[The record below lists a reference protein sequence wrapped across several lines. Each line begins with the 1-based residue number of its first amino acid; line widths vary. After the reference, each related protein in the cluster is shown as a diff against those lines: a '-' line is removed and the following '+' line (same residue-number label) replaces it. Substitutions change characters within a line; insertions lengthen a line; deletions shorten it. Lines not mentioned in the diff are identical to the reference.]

1 MKKFFGAKGL
11 FSRREK
17 DLTVNGTSAG
27 RRSFAMAFDAFQK
40 ILELNNQALEMMAAL
55 GDVLS
60 GDYVFDRRYI
70 ETGCRELSDTVNRII
85 GNLNILAP
93 KRYITLYDAFNRI
106 NHEIEE
112 ELSGKLVIPRS
123 DYVMP
128 YTMTSR
134 DFEDV
139 VGAKNA
145 NLAEVANAVGLF
157 VPEGFAVSTRA
168 FGAFMDRNHLWG
180 KVSAVIAQWER
191 AEMSLKSVSG
201 QIRAMILAGNVP
213 RDVRS
218 EIAKA
223 ANRLER
229 SGPIKN
235 PFFAVRSSAVEE
247 DGEHSFA
254 GLHLSL
260 LNVSRGDLLDAY
272 KRVLASLYVPAAME
286 YRKDKGFLENEVVM
300 AVGCQVMVDAVASG
314 VLYTM
319 DTLSPESERMVITS
333 VRGLGAPVVS
343 GEISGDRH
351 LVDRNPPHAILSSQV
366 APQPFMLALK
376 SGGGT
381 HHIAVKEEKGCR
393 GACLTEGQLHLLA
406 EAGISIERHFK
417 KPQDIEYAFD
427 RKGTLYILQTR
438 PLKFRKNRSFIARD
452 LPSLLARYKVV
463 FQNRGVV
470 AQRGVGSGK
479 AYLVKQNEDLE
490 QFPSGAVLV
499 AQHSSPRFAQV
510 IRRAS
515 ALLTDVGSPT
525 GHLATIAR
533 EFRVPAIVGTQV
545 ATRRLTHGQEIT
557 VDAEDK
563 KVYEGIVK
571 ELHVYH
577 LGEEHIEESY
587 EYRLLRRIL
596 KKIAPLNLFD
606 PGARRF
612 SPQGAKTLH
621 DIVRFVHEKAVEELI
636 NLQSS
641 HGYDPKSV
649 SGKLKLSVPLDL
661 VLIDIGEGLVPD
673 RKSPAIE
680 PEEITSVPMGA
691 FVSGLSRSGAWNTD
705 PADVDFGSFMS
716 SLTRTFASGLSSP
729 KNVGQNLA
737 VISRNYANISLRL
750 GYHFN
755 MIDAYIGP
763 NQNSNYAYFRF
774 MGGVTD
780 ATRLSR
786 RARFLAN
793 VLANGDFRVEVR
805 GDLVVARLKKLT
817 ENVMKSKLYLLGVLV
832 AYSRQ
837 LDVQMGSETHISMY
851 VDQFKNLMQS
861 NLT

>member
-1 MKKFFGAKGL
+1 MKKIFGANGL

-17 DLTVNGTSAG
+17 DSSATKTGAG
-27 RRSFAMAFDAFQK
+27 RRSFAMAFNAFQK
-40 ILELNNQALEMMAAL
+40 VLELNNQALEMMAAL

-70 ETGCRELSDTVNRII
+70 ETGCRELSDTVSRII

-123 DYVMP
+123 DYVLP

-145 NLAEVANAVGLF
+145 NLAEVANAVGLT
-157 VPEGFAVSTRA
+157 VPDGFAVSTRA
-168 FGAFMDRNHLWG
+168 FGAFMDRNHLWD

-201 QIRAMILAGNVP
+201 QIRAMILAGRVP

-229 SGPIKN
+229 SGRIKN

-319 DTLSPESERMVITS
+319 DTLAPESERMVITS
-333 VRGLGAPVVS
+333 VRGLGSPVVS

-351 LVDRNPPHAILSSQV
+351 LVDRHPPHAVLSSQV
-366 APQPFMLALK
+366 APQAFMLALNPE
-376 SGGGT
+376 GGT
-381 HHIAVKEEKGCR
+381 HSVGVKKDGCE
-393 GACLTEGQLHLLA
+393 GACLTEEQLHLLA
-406 EAGISIERHFK
+406 EAGLSIERHFK

-427 RKGTLYILQTR
+427 RQGVLYILQTR
-438 PLKFRKNRSFIARD
+438 PLKFIKDRSLIARD
-452 LPSLLARYKVV
+452 LPPLLAGYKVI
-463 FQNRGVV
+463 FQDRGVV

-533 EFRVPAIVGTQV
+533 EFRVPAIVGTRV
-545 ATRRLTHGQEIT
+545 ATKLLTHGREIT

-577 LGEEHIEESY
+577 SGEEHIEESY

-596 KKIAPLNLFD
+596 KKIVPLNLFD
-606 PGARRF
+606 PNARIF

-621 DIVRFVHEKAVEELI
+621 DIIRFVHEKAVEELI
-636 NLQSS
+636 NLQGSQG
-641 HGYDPKSV
+641 HDPNSV
-649 SGKLKLSVPLDL
+649 SGKLNLSVPLDL
-661 VLIDIGEGLVPD
+661 VLIDIGEGLVPGI
-673 RKSPAIE
+673 KSRTIE
-680 PEEITSVPMGA
+680 PEEITSVPMRA
-691 FVSGLSRSGAWNTD
+691 FVSGLTRSGAWSTD

-729 KNVGQNLA
+729 KNVGRNLA
-737 VISRNYANISLRL
+737 VISRNYVNISLRL

-786 RARFLAN
+786 RARFLAD

-817 ENVMKSKLYLLGVLV
+817 EDVMKRKLYLLGVLV

-851 VDQFKNLMQS
+851 VDQFTNLMQS
-861 NLT
+861 NPT

>member
-1 MKKFFGAKGL
+1 MKKIFGAKGL

-17 DLTVNGTSAG
+17 DLTVNGTSVG
-27 RRSFAMAFDAFQK
+27 RRSFAMAFNAFQK
-40 ILELNNQALEMMAAL
+40 VLELNNQALEMMAAL

-123 DYVMP
+123 DYVLP

-145 NLAEVANAVGLF
+145 NLAEVANAVGLI

-168 FGAFMDRNHLWG
+168 FGAFMDRNHLWD

-201 QIRAMILAGNVP
+201 QIRAMILAGKVP

-218 EIAKA
+218 EIEKA

-229 SGPIKN
+229 SGRIKN

-272 KRVLASLYVPAAME
+272 KRVLSSLYVPAAME
-286 YRKDKGFLENEVVM
+286 YRKDKGFLANEVVM

-351 LVDRNPPHAILSSQV
+351 LVDRHPPHAVLSSQV
-366 APQPFMLALK
+366 APQSFMLALK

-381 HHIAVKEEKGCR
+381 HSVAVKKEGCE
-393 GACLTEGQLHLLA
+393 GACLTEGELHLLA
-406 EAGISIERHFK
+406 EAGLSIERHFK

-427 RKGTLYILQTR
+427 RQGVLYILQTR
-438 PLKFRKNRSFIARD
+438 PLKFIKDRSLIARD
-452 LPSLLARYKVV
+452 LPPLLAGYKAV
-463 FQNRGVV
+463 FQDRGVV

-533 EFRVPAIVGTQV
+533 EFRVPAIVGTGV
-545 ATRRLTHGQEIT
+545 ATRLLTHGQEIT

-577 LGEEHIEESY
+577 SGEEHIEESY

-596 KKIAPLNLFD
+596 KKIVPLNLFD

-612 SPQGAKTLH
+612 SPKGAKTLH
-621 DIVRFVHEKAVEELI
+621 DIIRFVHEKAVEELI
-636 NLQSS
+636 NLQGS
-641 HGYDPKSV
+641 HGHDPDSV

-661 VLIDIGEGLVPD
+661 VLIDIGEGLVPG
-673 RKSPAIE
+673 RKLRTIE

-691 FVSGLSRSGAWNTD
+691 FVNGLTRSGAWSTD

-729 KNVGQNLA
+729 RNVGQNLA

-786 RARFLAN
+786 RARFLAD

-805 GDLVVARLKKLT
+805 GDLVVARLKKLA
-817 ENVMKSKLYLLGVLV
+817 EDVMKRKLYLLGVLV

-851 VDQFKNLMQS
+851 VDQFRTLMQS
-861 NLT
+861 NPT